1 MEKFLIKGGKRLNG
15 VVELCGAKNAVL
27 PILVGAI
34 LSEEEVVLKNV
45 PVLLKDIKV
54 MLALFE
60 ELGVRVIVE
69 GSTVRIFG
77 KNISKWSLPQELTG
91 KIRSSLLLL
100 GLLLAKMGK
109 VRISLPG
116 GCAIGDRRF
125 DLHIDGLRALGC
137 RMDVGD
143 DYVYGEVEKLKGAE
157 IEFYLP
163 TTTGTENIILA
174 ACFAEGKTVLKNAN
188 TRPEIIDMCR
198 FLNSMG
204 AKITVSNRV
213 IEIEGIDRL
222 SGTEYTIM
230 SGIDE
235 AVTYI
240 IATGVTGGEII
251 IKNFSLEF
259 IGSDVEYLR
268 KAGIEIFEWGDSVY
282 VSAKREIQPF
292 DMFTAPYPGVN
303 SDMQPLF
310 AALALKAKG
319 ESTIT
324 DTRFTDRFQYVQEL
338 KKFEVDIEAY
348 GNCAVVRG
356 NRKIKGAKVKALDLR
371 GGTASI
377 IVGLIA
383 DGETEIENIYQ
394 IDRGYEQI
402 EKKLKGL
409 GADIERV
416 EIK

>member
-1 MEKFLIKGGKRLNG
+1 MEKFLINGGKKLNG
-15 VVELCGAKNAVL
+15 MVELCGAKNAAL

-34 LSEEEVVLKNV
+34 LSEEEVLLKNV
-45 PVLLKDIKV
+45 PVLLEDIKV
-54 MLALFE
+54 MLALFK
-60 ELGVRVIVE
+60 ELGAQVIVE
-69 GSTVRIFG
+69 GSTVRICG
-77 KNISKWSLPQELTG
+77 KGISKWSLPLELTG

-109 VRISLPG
+109 ARISLPG
-116 GCAIGDRRF
+116 GCAIGDRKF

-137 RMDVGD
+137 QMDVGN
-143 DYVYGEVEKLKGAE
+143 DYIYGEVEKLRGAE

-188 TRPEIIDMCR
+188 TRPETIDMCR

-204 AKITVSNRV
+204 ARITVSNRV
-213 IEIEGIDRL
+213 IEIEGVDSL
-222 SGTEYTIM
+222 KGTEYTIM

-240 IATGVTGGEII
+240 IAVGVTGGEIV

-259 IGSDVEYLR
+259 IKSDVEYLR
-268 KAGIEIFEWGDSVY
+268 KAGIEIFEWGSSVY
-282 VSAKREIQPF
+282 VSAKEKIQPF

-310 AALALKAKG
+310 AALALKAIG

-324 DTRFTDRFQYVQEL
+324 DTRFMDRFQYVQEF
-338 KKFEVDIEAY
+338 KKFGVDIEAY

-356 NRKIKGAKVKALDLR
+356 DKPIKGTKVKAVDLR
-371 GGTASI
+371 GGIAVV
-377 IVGLIA
+377 IVGLAA
-383 DGETEIENIYQ
+383 DGVTEVENIYQ
-394 IDRGYEQI
+394 INRGYQQI
-402 EKKLKGL
+402 EKKLKEL
-409 GADIERV
+409 GADIEKV
-416 EIK
+416 